1 MDTLTYDARG
11 LVEVDGT
18 PPGTAEIADGSA
30 VLDARGLTT
39 RKINAELRR
48 LIYRERILDVTVRNP
63 GALHSLGVG
72 ILQRWRIPTPSECSA
87 PGLRTVTSRIPSW

>member
-18 PPGTAEIADGSA
+18 APGHRDDRRRPRAEF
-30 VLDARGLTT
+30 DARDLTT

-48 LIYRERILDVTVRNP
+48 LVYQEGIRDVTVLNP
-63 GALHSLGVG
+63 GARHSLGVG
-72 ILQRWRIPTPSECSA
+72 ILQRCRDH
-87 PGLRTVTSRIPSW
+87 LRRLARLLRPRA